1 MSKGLAR
8 WLTRAFMKEKG
19 SGIGL
24 FAAKHILEMH
34 KGSVEIESE
43 SDRGTSVIL
52 TLPATAVS

>member
-1 MSKGLAR
+1 
-8 WLTRAFMKEKG
+8 MKEKG

-52 TLPATAVS
+52 TLPATAAS